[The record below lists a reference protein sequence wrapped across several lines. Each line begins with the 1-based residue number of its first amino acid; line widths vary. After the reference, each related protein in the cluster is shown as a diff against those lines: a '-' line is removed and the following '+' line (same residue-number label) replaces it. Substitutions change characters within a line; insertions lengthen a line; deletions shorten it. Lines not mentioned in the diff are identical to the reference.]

1 MRNLASRLVLVV
13 AVTLTVT
20 SGSLFKENT
29 SASAADNL
37 PARLSDVDYW
47 KLISDLSEPTGG
59 ETYPGGDN
67 FTTNEPEYQYV
78 IPELLKVTPPGG
90 VYFGVAPEQNFTYI
104 AALKP
109 KIAFIIDI
117 RRQNM
122 MEHLLYKALFEEAS
136 NRADFL
142 SLLFDRKRPNG
153 LTNQSTVQELF
164 SAYANVPSDQALYDA
179 NLKMIKDRLTQ
190 RHGFR
195 LEDDLIAKLE
205 HVAQGFFQY
214 GPMISFSNRARS
226 PNGPFPSYAELLTQT
241 DGRGTNRSFLA
252 NEASFHVVKD
262 LEEKN
267 LIVPVVGDFT
277 GEKTMRAT
285 GAYVRSHGATV
296 STIYASTVEYILM
309 MPPRRGAPATDPW
322 KKYYENL
329 AILPTT
335 PSTMLIRDAVL
346 QNGLGAPLQEAM
358 VVQSVAELV
367 SAYRAGKI
375 SSLTDLMR
383 LSKCGS
389 PASAKYGCRP

>member
-1 MRNLASRLVLVV
+1 MRSAVCRLALIA
-13 AVTLTVT
+13 AVTLAVQ
-20 SGSLFKENT
+20 SSPLLKQET

-37 PARLSDVDYW
+37 PTRLSDADYS
-47 KLISDLSEPTGG
+47 KLISDLSEPTAG

-78 IPELLKVTPPGG
+78 IPELMKVTPPGG

-104 AALKP
+104 AALRP

-136 NRADFL
+136 NRANFL

-153 LTNQSTVQELF
+153 LTAESTVQELF
-164 SAYANVPSDQALYDA
+164 SAYANVPSDRALHDA
-179 NLKMIKDRLTQ
+179 NLKMIKERLTQ
-190 RHGFR
+190 RHGFQ

-214 GPMISFSNRARS
+214 GPRISFSNRGGGV
-226 PNGPFPSYAELLTQT
+226 NGPFPSYAELLTQN

-252 NEASFHVVKD
+252 SEASFHVVKD

-277 GEKTMRAT
+277 DEKTMRAT

-309 MPPRRGAPATDPW
+309 MPPRRGAPPTFPW

-329 AILPTT
+329 AMLPTT

-346 QNGLGAPLQEAM
+346 QNGLGAPLQDAM
-358 VVQSVAELV
+358 VVQSVADLV

-375 SSLTDLMR
+375 SGLTDLMH

-389 PASAKYGCRP
+389 PASVKYGCRP